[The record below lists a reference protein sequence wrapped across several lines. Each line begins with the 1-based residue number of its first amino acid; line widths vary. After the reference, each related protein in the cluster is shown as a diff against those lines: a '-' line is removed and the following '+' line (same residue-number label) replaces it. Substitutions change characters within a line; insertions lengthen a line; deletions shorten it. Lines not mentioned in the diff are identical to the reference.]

1 MQFSMQLKKYA
12 LNSKAIHWFLYF
24 SFTLL
29 IEIML
34 PHLEIVFKGIIFS
47 NFKVHCQMGAPDLLN
62 PSFIGYL
69 DKLQFFLYY
78 K

>member
-1 MQFSMQLKKYA
+1 MPLTAKP
-12 LNSKAIHWFLYF
+12 LINLFLYF

-47 NFKVHCQMGAPDLLN
+47 NYQVHCHMGAPDLLN
-62 PSFIGYL
+62 QFFIGYL
-69 DKLQFFLYY
+69 DTLQLFLYY